1 MQCYL
6 LFSQLLLLSL
16 FLQLLLA
23 PAPGLNMQHKQQNH
37 IHSVC
42 ANIQHAATTN
52 ISQNYK
58 STAIYLNVHPQQA
71 SVKKSIND
79 LVIHAVTRCD
89 SYSELS
95 SPIPPEKT
103 VI

>member
-6 LFSQLLLLSL
+6 LLSQLLLLSL

-42 ANIQHAATTN
+42 ANIQHAATTY
-52 ISQNYK
+52 ISQYK
-58 STAIYLNVHPQQA
+58 KLQAPNVHLQQA
-71 SVKKSIND
+71 SVKKSIRD
-79 LVIHAVTRCD
+79 IVIHAVT
-89 SYSELS
+89 
-95 SPIPPEKT
+95 T
-103 VI
+103 VNALIF